1 MVLVLRE
8 VLEAA
13 FLVSLLMLLS
23 RHFKLSG
30 RWIGLALVFGL
41 LGAAIY
47 GFNID
52 IISPWF
58 EGVGQEVVNA
68 SVQIAIYLLCAVLVF
83 VVVFYTSR
91 HDIPASQIAF
101 LMLIV
106 VMLAVVRE
114 GSEIMIYLSGFF
126 RVDGMFV
133 PVATGSIIG
142 VGIGVS
148 VGVVFYYA
156 LDAMRQPIGA
166 TASLV
171 ILALV
176 AVGMMSQAAQLLIQ
190 ADWLPSQYAL
200 WDSSWLV
207 GEQSVTGQLLYALL
221 GYEATP
227 TPLQVLVYGL
237 SLLLMAAL
245 AVLAMV
251 TRGRPRDVANA

>member
-23 RHFKLSG
+23 RQFNLSS
-30 RWIGLALVFGL
+30 RWVGLALVMGL

-52 IISPWF
+52 IVSPLF
-58 EGVGQEVVNA
+58 EGGGQEVVNA
-68 SVQIAIYLLCAVLVF
+68 SVQMAIYLLCALLIF
-83 VVVFYTSR
+83 VAVFYSLR
-91 HDIPASQIAF
+91 SDIPTPQIIF
-101 LMLIV
+101 LMLLI

-126 RVDGMFV
+126 RVDGMFI
-133 PVATGSIIG
+133 PVAAGSMIG

-148 VGVVFYYA
+148 VGVVFYY
-156 LDAMRQPIGA
+156 
-166 TASLV
+166 SLGTLRESV
-171 ILALV
+171 RTIAGLVFLALV
-176 AVGMMSQAAQLLIQ
+176 AVGMMSQATQLLIQ

-207 GEQSVTGQLLYALL
+207 DEQSVTGQLLYALL

-227 TPLQVLVYGL
+227 APLQVLVYGL
-237 SLLLMAAL
+237 SLLLMAGLVIA
-245 AVLAMV
+245 AVRCR
-251 TRGRPRDVANA
+251 RGQHSAAKG